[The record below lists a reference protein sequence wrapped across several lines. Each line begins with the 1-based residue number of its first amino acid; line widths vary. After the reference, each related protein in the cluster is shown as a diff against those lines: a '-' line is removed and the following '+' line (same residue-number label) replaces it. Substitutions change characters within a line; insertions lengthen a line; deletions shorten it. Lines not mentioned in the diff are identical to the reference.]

1 MLGKSYQRT
10 LKVKIRATNAKLFL
24 NSFFPSV
31 VKCLKDN
38 KLNSTHLVKICLYV
52 CPERVSL
59 PSILQL
65 SSSFA
70 LESFSHLGT
79 DNFRRQTSNVY
90 QFSRSLNGGS
100 CLYLLNHQ
108 LGKMIHVSVAI
119 LNLLLAGRKH
129 FSRVLEIK

>member
-1 MLGKSYQRT
+1 MFV
-10 LKVKIRATNAKLFL
+10 LKQYLFL
-24 NSFFPSV
+24 
-31 VKCLKDN
+31 
-38 KLNSTHLVKICLYV
+38 
-52 CPERVSL
+52 VSYSY
-59 PSILQL
+59 PRASL
-65 SSSFA
+65 S
-70 LESFSHLGT
+70 ENFSRLGT
-79 DNFRRQTSNVY
+79 DNVPRKTSNAY